1 MTVQTTNPVG
11 KSVPRVDAY
20 EKATGAAK
28 YVDDMAFGPELLYG
42 KLITSPVAHA
52 KIKSIDTSKALA
64 LPGVKAVVTGQDN
77 PTRLGLYLKDRYIFA
92 YDRVR
97 YVGETVAGVVAT
109 TPEIAEEA
117 ARLVE
122 IEYEE
127 LKPVFDP
134 YEGAQPGAP
143 LLHPD
148 LGEYEVANFIF
159 PEPGTNISEHFKLR
173 KGEVSDEGIAD
184 EVWEQCA
191 SIVEG
196 SYALPQIQHVP
207 IETHVAIAKWDPSG
221 EVTLWS
227 ASQSPFAQRDLVAQS
242 LGIPHGNLRVI
253 SPYVGGGFGGKAGIS
268 IEANVVLMSKA
279 VQGRPVKV
287 RMTREEEFI
296 TTNVRQSLRAF
307 YKIGCDADGDLLAM
321 EVSYYFG
328 GGAYTDYGVNI
339 ARAAGYSCTGP
350 YDVPNVKGDSY
361 CVYTDHPIG
370 SAMRGFGMPEIHWGI
385 EQIMDQLAYEIG
397 MDPAEFRRR
406 NCVKTG
412 DIILTGMEMPQVD
425 LVECIDKVA
434 EAIGWKRDSPA
445 SAPHKKRGKGIAI
458 MWKAPAMPPN
468 PGSSAIVRFNEDATV
483 NVYVGGQELGQGA
496 FTVVAQM
503 AAEALGVPYEWVR
516 VSANP
521 VDTKYSPYEWQTV
534 ASRLTWSMGN
544 AVKNAAEDAR
554 QKIIDVVAEYWDEDP
569 EDLDIREGAVI
580 SYKSEREQPLQK
592 MVVYGLPNENF
603 EGWQGGPIVGSGK
616 FMPTYV
622 TGLDPETGQGTR
634 AVVHYTVG
642 AQAIDLEVD
651 TETGELDILKIASAY
666 DVGKA
671 INPDL
676 VMTQI
681 EGGAV
686 HGMSSAFEG
695 LRFDEQGRPI
705 NASLV
710 DYKIATAVD
719 APRKIHGDI
728 VETPLEDG
736 PWGARGV
743 GEHVMVQTAPAIA
756 NALRDAVGV
765 RFTSLPLS
773 FEKIYLA
780 LHEGEEIA
788 CEIEEE

>member
-1 MTVQTTNPVG
+1 
-11 KSVPRVDAY
+11 
-20 EKATGAAK
+20 
-28 YVDDMAFGPELLYG
+28 
-42 KLITSPVAHA
+42 
-52 KIKSIDTSKALA
+52 
-64 LPGVKAVVTGQDN
+64 
-77 PTRLGLYLKDRYIFA
+77 
-92 YDRVR
+92 
-97 YVGETVAGVVAT
+97 
-109 TPEIAEEA
+109 
-117 ARLVE
+117 
-122 IEYEE
+122 
-127 LKPVFDP
+127 
-134 YEGAQPGAP
+134 
-143 LLHPD
+143 
-148 LGEYEVANFIF
+148 
-159 PEPGTNISEHFKLR
+159 
-173 KGEVSDEGIAD
+173 
-184 EVWEQCA
+184 
-191 SIVEG
+191 
-196 SYALPQIQHVP
+196 
-207 IETHVAIAKWDPSG
+207 
-221 EVTLWS
+221 
-227 ASQSPFAQRDLVAQS
+227 
-242 LGIPHGNLRVI
+242 
-253 SPYVGGGFGGKAGIS
+253 
-268 IEANVVLMSKA
+268 
-279 VQGRPVKV
+279 
-287 RMTREEEFI
+287 
-296 TTNVRQSLRAF
+296 
-307 YKIGCDADGDLLAM
+307 
-321 EVSYYFG
+321 
-328 GGAYTDYGVNI
+328 
-339 ARAAGYSCTGP
+339 
-350 YDVPNVKGDSY
+350 
-361 CVYTDHPIG
+361 
-370 SAMRGFGMPEIHWGI
+370 
-385 EQIMDQLAYEIG
+385 
-397 MDPAEFRRR
+397 
-406 NCVKTG
+406 
-412 DIILTGMEMPQVD
+412 MEMPQVD

-434 EAIGWKRDSPA
+434 EAIDWERDSTA

-554 QKIIDVVAEYWDEDP
+554 QKIIDVVAEYWDEEP
-569 EDLDIREGAVI
+569 EDLDIREGVVV

-719 APRKIHGDI
+719 APRTIHGDI